1 MSDGFSGEA
10 IIGGSDPRYYEG
22 EMHYV
27 DLISFSNKWAIIMK
41 FYFTLNLYFC
51 LFILQAL
58 I

>member
-27 DLISFSNKWAIIMK
+27 DLISFSNKWAILMK
-41 FYFTLNLYFC
+41 YYVKSVF
-51 LFILQAL
+51 LFIYITGFNL